1 MDFAVHSRQAFG
13 PFVID
18 AGRAELTRDGMPVA
32 LRPKTLALLSHLA
45 ERAGSVVGKQELLD
59 AVWPGLIVTDDSLTQ
74 AISELRGALGDR
86 EQKLIRTISRRGYL
100 FDAAVRPVLP
110 RATGTPAP
118 APEAPVAVAPPAGP
132 IQRKRRW
139 LGGALLG
146 SVLAVALGVGFV
158 QHGPAPAA
166 QIGSVL
172 AASRSLAVMPF
183 TDLSEPSAPHLAQAV
198 DTDLIT
204 DLGRLAD
211 TRVVPR
217 GSVAALGTSS
227 GADLKRIARELD
239 VHHVVTGTVR
249 RDGEHVQISA
259 QLARADTGALVWAER
274 FDYASAADLVARR
287 DVSAR
292 IANVLDLRLRDSAL
306 QRGRVAAPN
315 NVAVDHWMRGAYIMS
330 RLKTKDELLQARAQ
344 FEAALA
350 LQPDSSHALA
360 GLATTYVDA
369 VLYRWTDERKATLQ
383 TAERLA
389 RQALAIES
397 QNQMALLKLA
407 GSLMFDGRIDEAMAV
422 TRRHLALNPNDARA
436 NLDLAAE
443 YYFAGR
449 WEESLQQ
456 IEVALRLN
464 PLDPTNLAGCH
475 IMAGTALIPLRRYD
489 EAIEHARLVLDGPR
503 AGGYAIIASAEAW
516 RGNLD
521 AARAHRAESLKRQPT
536 TIARMR
542 ASRGSQ
548 EPAYLAGMD
557 HYFEGLRRAGF
568 PEGTADRP

>member
-1 MDFAVHSRQAFG
+1 V
-13 PFVID
+13 
-18 AGRAELTRDGMPVA
+18 
-32 LRPKTLALLSHLA
+32 
-45 ERAGSVVGKQELLD
+45 
-59 AVWPGLIVTDDSLTQ
+59 
-74 AISELRGALGDR
+74 ALGDR

-100 FDAAVRPVLP
+100 FDAAVRPEMP
-110 RATGTPAP
+110 SATETPAP
-118 APEAPVAVAPPAGP
+118 AREAPVAVAPPAGP
-132 IQRKRRW
+132 MQRKRRW
-139 LGGALLG
+139 LAGALLG
-146 SVLAVALGVGFV
+146 SVLAVVLGVGFV
-158 QHGPAPAA
+158 QHGPAPVA

-183 TDLSEPSAPHLAQAV
+183 TDLSEPPAPHLAQAV

-217 GSVAALGTSS
+217 GSAAALGTSA

-239 VHHVVTGTVR
+239 VHHVVTGTVK
-249 RDGEHVQISA
+249 RDGEYVQISA
-259 QLARADTGALVWAER
+259 QLARADNGALLWAER

-330 RLKTKDELLQARAQ
+330 RLKTKEELLQARAQ

-360 GLATTYVDA
+360 GLATTYVGA

-389 RQALAIES
+389 RQALVIES
-397 QNQMALLKLA
+397 QNQLALLTLA

-464 PLDPTNLAGCH
+464 PLDSTNLAGCH
-475 IMAGTALIPLRRYD
+475 IMAATALIPLRRYD

-503 AGGYAIIASAEAW
+503 AGGYGIIASAEAW

-521 AARAHRAESLKRQPT
+521 AARAHRAESLKRHPT

-548 EPAYLAGMD
+548 DPAYLAGMD

-568 PEGTADRP
+568 PEGTAAIP

>member
-1 MDFAVHSRQAFG
+1 M
-13 PFVID
+13 
-18 AGRAELTRDGMPVA
+18 
-32 LRPKTLALLSHLA
+32 
-45 ERAGSVVGKQELLD
+45 
-59 AVWPGLIVTDDSLTQ
+59 
-74 AISELRGALGDR
+74 
-86 EQKLIRTISRRGYL
+86 
-100 FDAAVRPVLP
+100 
-110 RATGTPAP
+110 
-118 APEAPVAVAPPAGP
+118 
-132 IQRKRRW
+132 QRKRRW
-139 LGGALLG
+139 LAGALLG
-146 SVLAVALGVGFV
+146 SVLAVVLGVGFV
-158 QHGPAPAA
+158 QHGPAPVA

-183 TDLSEPSAPHLAQAV
+183 TDLSEPPAPHLAQAV

-217 GSVAALGTSS
+217 GSAAALGTSA

-239 VHHVVTGTVR
+239 VHHVVTGTVK

-259 QLARADTGALVWAER
+259 QLARADTGALLWAER
-274 FDYASAADLVARR
+274 FDYASAADWVARR

-330 RLKTKDELLQARAQ
+330 RLKTKEELLQARAQ

-360 GLATTYVDA
+360 GLATTYVRA

-383 TAERLA
+383 TAEHLA
-389 RQALAIES
+389 RQALVIDP
-397 QNQMALLKLA
+397 QNQLALLTLA

-422 TRRHLALNPNDARA
+422 TRQHLALNPNDAHA

-464 PLDPTNLAGCH
+464 PLDRLNLAGCH
-475 IMAGTALIPLRRYD
+475 IMAATALIPLRRYD
-489 EAIEHARLVLDGPR
+489 EAIERARLVLDGPR
-503 AGGYAIIASAEAW
+503 AGGFASSH
-516 RGNLD
+516 RPKHG
-521 AARAHRAESLKRQPT
+521 AATWTQHGPIGPKASSATPT
-536 TIARMR
+536 TIARLR

-557 HYFEGLRRAGF
+557 HFFEGLRRAGF
-568 PEGTADRP
+568 PEGMAAIPLSACRSLQRRVLFARRVSTVGKLTGSVCGKSRLKCRPRRAEDVLNSGRPSTTHSSCELLAIRLAPCSPV